1 MGKRVTGIVLILL
14 ASLNL
19 SGCASPGEPDASK
32 DRSNTNET
40 SDRSVGSDARLF
52 LEGRNSIM
60 LAGDEKAFNDLI
72 DALSS
77 GGDAVDGLIQSGK
90 VFTVPNNTRVRILE
104 IAMSKNKVRIIEGE
118 KIMQEGWVHE
128 LWVR

>member
-19 SGCASPGEPDASK
+19 SGCASTGEPDASK
-32 DRSNTNET
+32 DRSNANNT

-60 LAGDEKAFNDLI
+60 VAVDEKAFSDLI

-77 GGDAVDGLIQSGK
+77 GGDAIDGLIQSGK

-128 LWVR
+128 LWIR